1 MKELKGHQK
10 NYLRG
15 LAHSLRPVV
24 LIGQGGLQDPVIKA
38 IDEALEIHE
47 LIKIKFNEHKEK
59 ESKKDM
65 ALTIENNTNS
75 QIVGIV
81 GHTIIFFR
89 QNIDPEKQKINF
101 PKQSKNNKN

>member
-24 LIGQGGLQDPVIKA
+24 LIGQGGIQPPVIKA

-47 LIKIKFNEHKEK
+47 LIKIDEFVK
-59 ESKKDM
+59 S
-65 ALTIENNTNS
+65 L
-75 QIVGIV
+75 
-81 GHTIIFFR
+81 
-89 QNIDPEKQKINF
+89 
-101 PKQSKNNKN
+101 